1 MSYEI
6 KLPALGD
13 GIDGGDVVNILV
25 EPGSVI
31 EKDTILLEL
40 ETEKAVVEV
49 PSPRAGR
56 IGKIHIRNGDKVQV
70 GQVMFSLEE
79 GEASGSAAEAKPAS
93 AAKPS
98 EKMRE
103 AKPEGEA
110 APASPPPAPE
120 SKAPVAGGP
129 EKKARLASDLSRVPA
144 GPAARRLAR
153 QLGIDLTGVSGTAR
167 GGRITL
173 DDVKAY
179 VKRRLASPTPSPQA
193 QELPD
198 FSRWGKIE
206 RKPLSSL
213 RTKIAGRMGAAWNA
227 VPLVAQFD
235 EADITELEEIR
246 KKNSDYVKKQ
256 GGRLTVTVFVIKA
269 VAAALKELP
278 QFNASLDLERG
289 EIVYK
294 HYYNVGVAVDTPSGL
309 IVPVIKDVDKKSFL
323 KLAVELNDLAQ
334 RTRGRKVSVEELRG
348 GNISVSNLGGIGGTG
363 FGPLVIPPDVA
374 VVGLSRSAIRP
385 VWRNNSFE
393 PRLVM
398 PFCVS
403 YDHRVIDGADG
414 ARFAR
419 FIAHELE
426 NCEALMLGG

>member
-1 MSYEI
+1 MSHEI

-25 EPGSVI
+25 EPGNVVK
-31 EKDTILLEL
+31 KDAILLEL

-56 IGKIHIRNGDKVQV
+56 IGKIHVRNGDKIQV

-79 GEASGSAAEAKPAS
+79 EEVSDSGDEAKPPS
-93 AAKPS
+93 VKP
-98 EKMRE
+98 
-103 AKPEGEA
+103 
-110 APASPPPAPE
+110 
-120 SKAPVAGGP
+120 P
-129 EKKARLASDLSRVPA
+129 EKKKATKSAGEGTPAVSESKTPEAVVRSAKDGLVSDLSRVPA
-144 GPAARRLAR
+144 GPAARGLAR
-153 QLGIDLTGVSGTAR
+153 ELGIDLTRVSGTAR

-179 VKRRLASPTPSPQA
+179 ARRRLTFPTQGPQA
-193 QELPD
+193 PELPD
-198 FSRWGKIE
+198 FSQWGKIE

-213 RTKIAGRMGAAWNA
+213 RAKIADRMGAAWNA

-235 EADITELEEIR
+235 EADITELEEVR
-246 KKNSDYVKKQ
+246 KKNAEYVKNQ

-269 VAAALKELP
+269 VAAALKAFP
-278 QFNASLDLERG
+278 QFNASLDLARG

-294 HYYNVGVAVDTPSGL
+294 HYCNVGVAVDTPSGL

-334 RTRGRKVSVEELRG
+334 RTRDRKVSLEELRG

-374 VVGLSRSAIRP
+374 VIGLSRSAIRP
-385 VWRNNSFE
+385 VWRDKRFE

-426 NCEALMLGG
+426 NCEELMLGG